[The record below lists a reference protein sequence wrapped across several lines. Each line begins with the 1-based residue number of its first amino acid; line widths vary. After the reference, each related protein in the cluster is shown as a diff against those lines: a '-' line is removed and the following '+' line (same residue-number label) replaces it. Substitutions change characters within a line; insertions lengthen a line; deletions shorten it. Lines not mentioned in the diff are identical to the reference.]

1 MLFGVDVFHVV
12 IFRCKAWPVRARPPL
27 TCCLSL
33 LFVKGCQLE
42 ESKPKGRGTGAYLF
56 KLRTKIIH
64 I

>member
-27 TCCLSL
+27 TCCLSF